1 MRSIFYDHAE
11 SHSTSVNIF
20 TDGSKSDAGV
30 GFGVIFPTMER
41 SGTLSPSA
49 SIFTAELNGVLK
61 AVQEII
67 LSEEI
72 SFTIYC
78 DSKSVLQSLSQ
89 FNPRH
94 PLVLEILEWLLLAKR
109 RGKEVA
115 ICWVPAHVGVVGNE
129 LADELAK
136 SAASSVVPRNH
147 KLPYRDFFP
156 HIRQSVKNKWQ
167 QCWEALRLT
176 NKKMRGI
183 TSSTRP
189 WHYASMPRRWETALC
204 RLRIDHT
211 RLLHGYLMSASPQTF
226 CMYCPVPLT
235 VEHLLV
241 ECPSLRDE
249 RNRFLTYGKIGNSF
263 KLDRIL
269 SGEGDFSLRGLF
281 GFLLHC
287 EALDKI

>member
-30 GFGVIFPTMER
+30 GFGIIFPTMER

-61 AVQEII
+61 AVKEII
-67 LSEEI
+67 LSEETN
-72 SFTIYC
+72 FTIYC
-78 DSKSVLQSLSQ
+78 DSRSILQSLSQ

-94 PLVLEILEWLLLAKR
+94 PLVLEILEWLLLAKQ

-129 LADELAK
+129 HADELAK
-136 SAASSVVPRNH
+136 TAASSVIPRNC
-147 KLPYRDFFP
+147 KLPYRDLFP
-156 HIRQSVKNKWQ
+156 QIRESVQSKWQ
-167 QCWEALRLT
+167 RHWEALRLT

-189 WHYASMPRRWETALC
+189 WHYSSMPRRWETALC
-204 RLRIDHT
+204 RLRIGHT
-211 RLLHGYLMSASPQTF
+211 RLTHGYLMSANPQTF
-226 CMYCPVPLT
+226 CMDCLILQT

-249 RNRFLTYGKIGNSF
+249 RDRFLAYGKVANSF
-263 KLDRIL
+263 KLERIL

-281 GFLLHC
+281 GYLLHC
-287 EALDKI
+287 GVLDKI